1 MPVPQQPE
9 GNRTNCGIYMQKN
22 MEIVLDTIVEAV
34 TLGQNNQ
41 YTVSVHLFLISYL
54 VTLL

>member
-41 YTVSVHLFLISYL
+41 YTVSVHLFLINYL